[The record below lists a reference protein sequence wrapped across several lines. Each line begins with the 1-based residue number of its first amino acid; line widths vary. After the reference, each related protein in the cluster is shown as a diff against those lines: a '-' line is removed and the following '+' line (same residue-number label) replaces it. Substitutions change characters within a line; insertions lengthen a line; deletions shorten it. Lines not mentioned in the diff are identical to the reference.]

1 MRIFKHCNFSK
12 WAKNQKITD
21 EALQNA
27 ITELTN
33 GLFEA
38 NLGGGLYKKRIARR
52 GYGKRGGY
60 RTLIAFKQNDRAVF
74 IFGFAKNER
83 ENIDDAEK
91 EILKTLADRYLNASI
106 ETINN
111 LIITNEIIEVKNEKK
126 IT

>member
-12 WAKNQKITD
+12 WAKNEKITD
-21 EALQNA
+21 KALQNA
-27 ITELTN
+27 ITELIN

-60 RTLIAFKQNDRAVF
+60 RTIIAFKQNDRAVF

-83 ENIDDAEK
+83 ENIDDTEK
-91 EILKTLADRYLNASI
+91 EILKNLADYYLNSSNESLEVLLA
-106 ETINN
+106 INK
-111 LIITNEIIEVKNEKK
+111 LIEVKK
-126 IT
+126 